1 MRHQTSLRKAALL
14 LAVPFLGA
22 CGEDGSEQRTAQG
35 WTPPAIP
42 ANPDITP
49 ATNTVPVDVRF
60 DKLLYA
66 SGSSAH
72 VSLTLPEGATTEATV
87 AVAVASPDSKDAEML
102 TLERNADGTYATA
115 KGLPIDDNAPVK
127 AQDGT
132 LRVAPGEL
140 IYAMFVVDPT
150 MPGLED
156 AGAGLVADFAIIQDH
171 SINVSDL
178 LLPDLALTD
187 DENVSLPGSRPVGT
201 LLRKGALP
209 VQVATSQV
217 ILHTKSQADLDRF
230 LELSEGELIDALPGD
245 DDAYTAHLVQVDP
258 SRAKPESLGQLR
270 AMFGED
276 DDLLASNEQA
286 LQILALVMEYR
297 LDGHVVSLN
306 PRLQMAAAPSIS
318 ATETNAV
325 THTMRMVGART
336 FTGPCIPGDPARPC
350 VENVPAAWAF
360 NALWDGDDERI
371 NVAVLDMG
379 FAANDDFRR
388 PPSGTFVECDMT
400 TLLPAYR
407 CEAGAAQGP
416 PTVGNSF
423 FGGRSWHGTGVVTT
437 IGGVVNNGFGAAGV
451 GGQVAMPMMYKYDT
465 LAYAFD
471 IGRGVRKAVDDGAS
485 CINVSGGYPC
495 NVLTVGPDF
504 NICTMGGRLE
514 LCGVIHAGLAVAAD
528 VTCATLGWIPFVGQA
543 ICGAAVAGAVA
554 ATTACVATLAFGDLR
569 GPMETG
575 VRYATTRG
583 VPVVTI
589 AGNTLTASSMP
600 PIVRDLV
607 DLSNRTTD
615 AWGIMPAMIPET
627 IVAGAANGD
636 LDNAHFYGERVDVW
650 APIPSK
656 YFAPSNVDD
665 AGSSLAAGEIGGT
678 SAAAPFVTGV
688 ISVVMS
694 VNPDLNPRNPL
705 LNNSQRST
713 IVSRIRGILT
723 SDDTTLSNGELV
735 AAGFSNQPVERRK
748 LIDPLAAVRLAAAGK
763 IPDTAA
769 LGYDQSLGF
778 SEALGADDTEATAT
792 VLPIGATRTGTI
804 LTIPEATGTSSNVD
818 VDFFRFSMPAA
829 PNRPHEATITLT
841 YPKNFGELYVQAPNM
856 MAWSTGSS
864 GDESTRHFRVMA
876 EAGASVVFSVRAA
889 SGDDN
894 VYKVSVGTPQPAVAQ
909 IAILEPTDGVQVC
922 ALEPVPARA
931 VASFPGFSAM
941 TVPDSAIAWFDGT
954 TSLGS
959 GALQTLSLSAGS
971 HAIRATAYDAFDE
984 ITVFSQPC
992 TNDPPVAFI
1001 DSPATDLVQGDAL
1014 FYTGYDDTKMMWFT
1028 DVDLAGHA
1036 TDTEDGAIPGSQ
1048 LVWRTNLTSIQDSL
1062 LGNGSTLT
1070 ARLYSNV
1077 CEGVMHTISLQA
1089 TDSSGNPSP
1098 TVTRRIVIYTIC

>member
-1 MRHQTSLRKAALL
+1 MRYQTLVRKAALV
-14 LAVPFLGA
+14 LAVSILGA
-22 CGEDGSEQRTAQG
+22 CGDDDTEQPTAEG

-42 ANPDITP
+42 ANPNITP
-49 ATNTVPVDVRF
+49 ATKPVPVDLRF
-60 DKLLYA
+60 DRLLYA
-66 SGSSAH
+66 SGSSAR
-72 VSLTLPEGATTEATV
+72 VTLALPEGATTEATM

-102 TLERNADGTYATA
+102 TLERTADGTYATA
-115 KGLPIDDNAPVK
+115 KGLPIDDSAPVK
-127 AQDGT
+127 PQDGT

-156 AGAGLVADFAIIQDH
+156 AGAGLVADFAIIQ
-171 SINVSDL
+171 SAPLTISDL
-178 LLPDLALTD
+178 LLPELALTD
-187 DENVSLPGSRPVGT
+187 DENLSLPGARPVGT
-201 LLRKGALP
+201 LLREGTLP
-209 VQVATSQV
+209 VQVATSEV
-217 ILHTKSQADLDRF
+217 ILHTKSQAELDRF
-230 LELSEGELIDALPGD
+230 LEVAGGELIDTLPGD
-245 DDAYTAHLVQVDP
+245 DDVYATHLLKVDP
-258 SRAKPESLGQLR
+258 SQAKPESLGQLR
-270 AMFGED
+270 ALFGESD
-276 DDLLASNEQA
+276 ELLASNEQA

-297 LDGHVVSLN
+297 LDGHLVSLN
-306 PRLQMAAAPSIS
+306 PRLQTSGAPSIS
-318 ATETNAV
+318 TTETNAV

-336 FTGPCIPGDPARPC
+336 FTGPCIPGDSARPC

-371 NVAVLDMG
+371 NVGVLDMG

-388 PPSGTFVECDMT
+388 PASGTFVECDMT
-400 TLLPAYR
+400 SISPAYR

-437 IGGVVNNGFGAAGV
+437 IGGVVNNGSGAAGV
-451 GGQVAMPMMYKYDT
+451 GGQVAVPMMYKYDT

-514 LCGVIHAGLAVAAD
+514 LCGVIHAGLAVAAG

-543 ICGAAVAGAVA
+543 ICGAAIAGAVA

-575 VRYATTRG
+575 VRYASTRG

-607 DLSNRTTD
+607 DLSERRTE

-636 LDNAHFYGERVDVW
+636 LDNAHFYGDRVDVW
-650 APIPSK
+650 APIPTK
-656 YFAPSNVDD
+656 YFAPSDVNNM
-665 AGSSLAAGEIGGT
+665 ASSLAPSEIGGT

-688 ISVVMS
+688 ISVIMA
-694 VNPDLNPRNPL
+694 VNPDLNPKNPL

-713 IVSRIRGILT
+713 IVSRIRTILT
-723 SDDTTLSNGELV
+723 SDDATFSNGELV

-748 LIDPLAAVRLAAAGK
+748 LIDPLAAVRLAAAAK

-769 LGYDQSLGF
+769 LGYDPSLGF
-778 SEALGADDTEATAT
+778 SEVLGADDTEATAT
-792 VLPIGATRTGTI
+792 VIPIGTTRTGTI
-804 LTIPEATGTSSNVD
+804 LTIPEASGASSNVD
-818 VDFFRFSMPAA
+818 VDFFRFTMPAS

-864 GDESTRHFRVMA
+864 GDESTREFRVMA
-876 EAGASVVFSVRAA
+876 EAGATVAFSVRAA

-909 IAILEPTDGVQVC
+909 VMILEPTDGVQVC
-922 ALEPVPARA
+922 ALESVPARA

-941 TVPDSAIAWFDGT
+941 TVPDSAFAWFDGAS
-954 TSLGS
+954 SLGT

-971 HAIRATAYDAFDE
+971 HTIKASAYDAFDE
-984 ITVFSQPC
+984 VTVLSQPC

-1001 DSPATDLVQGDAL
+1001 DSPAGDLVQGDAL
-1014 FYTGYDDTKMMWFT
+1014 FYTGYDDTKQMWFT
-1028 DVDLAGHA
+1028 DVELVGHA
-1036 TDTEDGAIPGSQ
+1036 TDTEDGTIPGSQ
-1048 LVWRTNLTSIQDSL
+1048 LVWRTNLTTVQDSL
-1062 LGNGSTLT
+1062 LGSGNTLA

-1098 TVTRRIVIYTIC
+1098 TITRRIVIYTIC